1 MGSRLLRTVTSFS
14 TAIFPCAVIVI
25 AENRAVIFEAENG
38 RTIQFEVSTST
49 DTEIHIRKRAYTR
62 ARALTHTHTHVHG
75 EVYIYVNMFPLV
87 EPRMEKGRCTVSP
100 NS

>member
-1 MGSRLLRTVTSFS
+1 MDAQFSSR
-14 TAIFPCAVIVI
+14 FP
-25 AENRAVIFEAENG
+25 RLQ
-38 RTIQFEVSTST
+38 IQRYTYASV
-49 DTEIHIRKRAYTR
+49 RTR
-62 ARALTHTHTHVHG
+62 ALARSHTHTHVHG